1 MTRGWLLQD
10 WMVHIYIYIYIY
22 IYGGEESHIAA
33 KLMG

>member
-1 MTRGWLLQD
+1 VLSPIIFFFLY
-10 WMVHIYIYIYIY
+10 IYIYIYIY

>member
-10 WMVHIYIYIYIY
+10 WIVHIYIYIY